1 MARVVEVGTPEH
13 EEGVRRMAAQLAEIR
28 AGWDDH
34 WRNLDLGPERYLL
47 RLNGHAGTQTT
58 GVVAFVH

>member
-34 WRNLDLGPERYLL
+34 WRNLDLGPMRFSP

-58 GVVAFVH
+58 GDVAVLH